1 MSMLYTIYIQKA
13 QALYWGGRHNTL
25 LIGDLKGDEYEVDAT
40 CSVSILR

>member
-13 QALYWGGRHNTL
+13 QALYGGAVCDTL